1 MTLPK
6 DLDNQIANDPELAFE
21 LLRLGVQNHLCECVP
36 RALADGCD
44 LNEMVVFA
52 RHNPDAEISFRYSLG
67 ARKFTGPQP
76 LLAEIEEIL
85 AGPLPRGSSPSSCP
99 RWSTAPRLRP
109 RHPPHPDPSGSC
121 SATHRISGTP
131 SPSPARTPAHHTA
144 PRTPGSG
151 TTSAPRRG
159 TPSRAARR

>member
-52 RHNPDAEISFRYSLG
+52 QHIPDAEIGFRYSLG
-67 ARKFTGPQP
+67 ARTFTGPQP

-85 AGPLPRGSSPSSCP
+85 AGPLPQGTIPVVYQMPRRSGLFTIKLPSLSEC
-99 RWSTAPRLRP
+99 T
-109 RHPPHPDPSGSC
+109 PPS
-121 SATHRISGTP
+121 IP
-131 SPSPARTPAHHTA
+131 SPIAR
-144 PRTPGSG
+144 
-151 TTSAPRRG
+151 
-159 TPSRAARR
+159 

>member
-76 LLAEIEEIL
+76 LLAEIGSIL
-85 AGPLPRGSSPSSCP
+85 AGPPTPGTIPVVYQMPRRSGVFAINLPALVDCTPTPASSPA
-99 RWSTAPRLRP
+99 AP
-109 RHPPHPDPSGSC
+109 
-121 SATHRISGTP
+121 
-131 SPSPARTPAHHTA
+131 
-144 PRTPGSG
+144 
-151 TTSAPRRG
+151 
-159 TPSRAARR
+159 

>member
-1 MTLPK
+1 VSAAPITGLLCFLRRCTSAPMRRNRRMTLPK

-21 LLRLGVQNHLCECVP
+21 LLRLGVQNHICECVP

-85 AGPLPRGSSPSSCP
+85 AGPLPQGTIPVVYQMPRRSGVFAIKLPALVDCTPTSASSPI
-99 RWSTAPRLRP
+99 AP
-109 RHPPHPDPSGSC
+109 
-121 SATHRISGTP
+121 
-131 SPSPARTPAHHTA
+131 
-144 PRTPGSG
+144 
-151 TTSAPRRG
+151 
-159 TPSRAARR
+159 

>member
-76 LLAEIEEIL
+76 LLAEIESIL
-85 AGPLPRGSSPSSCP
+85 AGPPTPGTIPVVYQMPRRSGVFAVKLPALVDCTPTPASSPA
-99 RWSTAPRLRP
+99 AP
-109 RHPPHPDPSGSC
+109 
-121 SATHRISGTP
+121 
-131 SPSPARTPAHHTA
+131 
-144 PRTPGSG
+144 
-151 TTSAPRRG
+151 
-159 TPSRAARR
+159 